1 MAICFIRA
9 NIISRSNGSSA
20 VAAAAYRSG
29 EKLLDE
35 ATNKTH
41 NYTKKTGVHH
51 SEILAPIEATTGNE
65 WLNDREALWNKVTA
79 AEKRDDAQLSRELIV
94 AIPRELDPLNQV
106 ALVREYI
113 QNSYVDRGMIAD
125 INLHHL
131 DGDNPHAHVMLTMRE
146 LQIDEMGI
154 ASFGNKDRSWNDKK
168 LLKTQLKEWE
178 IVANKYLENA
188 KVVERIDSRS
198 YAEQGV
204 ARIPQIHLGKD
215 VTAMRRRGVPTE
227 RGDIYDQID
236 QANEDIRAN
245 LEQIYE
251 SSSAIDQIKKEAAA
265 AQKREADERVECA
278 RKLVEAE
285 IQQRQ
290 EAERQRVEL
299 QIQRQNDLRDRERQE
314 KLEREKLLQHVKD
327 RAEQDTIEFLRN
339 ARPKFTEIA
348 DTSKNLRESKIEAL
362 PEVKKEI
369 EPEEPK
375 FTIPFMIEA
384 FTHMVEQY
392 PKGQKCEI
400 FKVTGNFL
408 ARGIKDVPDSR
419 LELERMMRRILDY
432 GGREHTPMIPLSMV
446 VDELKLA
453 RDNPIAKVKTKTQ
466 IKTTRSKDIDYSESK
481 SQSQD
486 QGYSI

>member
-35 ATNKTH
+35 ATNKIH

-51 SEILAPIEATTGNE
+51 SEILAPIEATAGNE
-65 WLNDREALWNKVTA
+65 WLNDREVLWNKVTA
-79 AEKRDDAQLSRELIV
+79 AEKRDDAQLSRELII
-94 AIPRELDPLNQV
+94 AIPRELDPLDQV

-113 QNSYVDRGMIAD
+113 HNSYVDRGMIAD

-178 IVANKYLENA
+178 IVANKYLENS

-251 SSSAIDQIKKEAAA
+251 SSSAIEQIKKEAAA
-265 AQKREADERVECA
+265 AQKREADERAERA
-278 RKLVEAE
+278 RKIIEAE
-285 IQQRQ
+285 IQQKQ
-290 EAERQRVEL
+290 EVERQRVERE
-299 QIQRQNDLRDRERQE
+299 IQRQNDLRDRERQE

-327 RAEQDTIEFLRN
+327 QAEQDTIEFLRT
-339 ARPKFTEIA
+339 ARSKFTEIA
-348 DTSKNLRESKIEAL
+348 DRSKNLRESKIEAVV
-362 PEVKKEI
+362 EIKKEI

-375 FTIPFMIEA
+375 FTIPFMIEV
-384 FTHMVEQY
+384 FTHLVEQY
-392 PKGQKCEI
+392 PKGQECEI
-400 FKVTGNFL
+400 SKVIGNFL
-408 ARGIKDVPDSR
+408 VRGIKDIPDSQ

-432 GGREHTPMIPLSMV
+432 GGRENTKMIPLTV
-446 VDELKLA
+446 VVNELELA
-453 RDNPIAKVKTKTQ
+453 RDNPIGKVRTGTV
-466 IKTTRSKDIDYSESK
+466 IKTTRSRDIDYSDSESE
-481 SQSQD
+481 SQD
-486 QGYSI
+486 QGYSM

>member
-29 EKLLDE
+29 EKLVDK

-51 SEILAPIEATTGNE
+51 SEILAPIEATAGNE
-65 WLNDREALWNKVTA
+65 WLNDREALWNKVTT
-79 AEKRDDAQLSRELIV
+79 AEKRDDAQLSREIII
-94 AIPRELDPLNQV
+94 AIPRELDPLDQV

-215 VTAMRRRGVPTE
+215 VTAMRRRGVSTE

-251 SSSAIDQIKKEAAA
+251 SSSAIEQIKKEAVA
-265 AQKREADERVECA
+265 AQKREADERAERA

-290 EAERQRVEL
+290 EVERQRVEHE
-299 QIQRQNDLRDRERQE
+299 IQRQDDLRDRERQE

-327 RAEQDTIEFLRN
+327 RAEQDTIEFLKN
-339 ARPKFTEIA
+339 ARSKFTEMA
-348 DTSKNLRESKIEAL
+348 DTSKNLRESKIEAV
-362 PEVKKEI
+362 PEVKKET

-453 RDNPIAKVKTKTQ
+453 RDNPIAKVKTRTQ
-466 IKTTRSKDIDYSESK
+466 IKTTRSKDIDYSEPK

-486 QGYSI
+486 QGYSM

>member
-9 NIISRSNGSSA
+9 NIISRTNGSSA

-41 NYTKKTGVHH
+41 NYTKKKGVHH
-51 SEILAPIEATTGNE
+51 SEILAPIEATAGNE
-65 WLNDREALWNKVTA
+65 WLNNREALWNKVTV

-94 AIPRELDPLNQV
+94 AIPRELDPLDQV

-227 RGDIYDQID
+227 RGEIYDQID

-251 SSSAIDQIKKEAAA
+251 SSSAIEQIKKEAA
-265 AQKREADERVECA
+265 AQKREADERTERA
-278 RKLVEAE
+278 RKIIEAE

-290 EAERQRVEL
+290 EIERQRVERE
-299 QIQRQNDLRDRERQE
+299 IQRQNDLRDRERQE
-314 KLEREKLLQHVKD
+314 KLEQEKLLQHVKD
-327 RAEQDTIEFLRN
+327 RAEQDTIEFLRTS
-339 ARPKFTEIA
+339 RSKFAELTEKVNN
-348 DTSKNLRESKIEAL
+348 SRESKIE
-362 PEVKKEI
+362 PVVEIKKET

-384 FTHMVEQY
+384 FTHMMEQY
-392 PKGQKCEI
+392 PKGQTCEI

-408 ARGIKDVPDSR
+408 IRGIKDVPENK

-446 VDELKLA
+446 VDEFKLA
-453 RDNPIAKVKTKTQ
+453 RDNPIVKVRTGTE
-466 IKTTRSKDIDYSESK
+466 IKTTRSRDIDYSESE
-481 SQSQD
+481 SESQD
-486 QGYSI
+486 QGYSM